1 MFSQLTRYASQLDI
15 EIEDAEMDIRM
26 TYDSRGKLLLE
37 DVSPGCRE
45 LTYVFK
51 IQSPAPS
58 AKIQELLAMIE
69 KGCHTINSL
78 RNPVPVTGRLIHNGQ
93 EIAAS

>member
-26 TYDSRGKLLLE
+26 TYDTRGKLLLAAL
-37 DVSPGCRE
+37 SPACRE

-51 IQSPAPS
+51 ITSRAPS
-58 AKIQELLAMIE
+58 AKIHELLAMIE
-69 KGCHTINSL
+69 KGRYTINSL
-78 RNPVPVTGRLIHNGQ
+78 KNPVGD
-93 EIAAS
+93 